1 MGLSDRGVRKLAV
14 ESMMGVVLGLILI
27 ILLILVIAWA
37 F

>member
-1 MGLSDRGVRKLAV
+1 MGLSDRGVRKLGV
-14 ESMMGVVLGLILI
+14 ESMMGVVLALELI